1 MSPSDNRASLISHSL
16 SILPSVPLKEIK
28 LWSVAIVIVELCCL
42 NGYSPMLKNQT
53 LLKKNSKELVRRSDK
68 SLQVKS
74 VQLGGEKNQTAIF

>member
-1 MSPSDNRASLISHSL
+1 
-16 SILPSVPLKEIK
+16 
-28 LWSVAIVIVELCCL
+28 
-42 NGYSPMLKNQT
+42 MLKNQT